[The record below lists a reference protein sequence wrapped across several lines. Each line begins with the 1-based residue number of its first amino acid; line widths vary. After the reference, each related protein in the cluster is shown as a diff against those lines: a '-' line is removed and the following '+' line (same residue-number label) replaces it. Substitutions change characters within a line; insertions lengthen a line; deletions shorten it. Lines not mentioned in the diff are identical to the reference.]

1 SEDSIQVISV
11 IKETSLGLSLVG
23 GISSTEGPL
32 IYIKDIIPGGDCHKD
47 GRLQPGDQL
56 VSINK
61 ESLVGVSCDQAKSI
75 LNRAKLR
82 KSPTWEI
89 AFIRSAEAHHNQILT
104 PDGAAAK
111 QGNMDFIPKK
121 SSTPSSVK
129 GNLSVSA
136 SHLQLCQILFVSSA
150 VNQTQ
155 SEKNLSL
162 SPDAQFKVEKLEMAL
177 NYLGINPTEEQKQ
190 SMKQGMKINPSG
202 TVAYGDFVQVAKEVF
217 SLQIK
222 EDDFQPGANLPVN
235 SKIISLLDSS
245 LNQVSPCDLS
255 ESDDREKLRK
265 ERNEAFAELKKLK
278 EMLLNSEKQSRQLS
292 DELKKVKREAKGA
305 VEEAR
310 ALRNRIHLAEVAQ
323 SQASGMETDYEEVI
337 RLLEAEVT
345 ELKAKLSDRSGQT
358 KDNIQDLKKRATVL
372 DCQLRKSE
380 MARKAFEV
388 TTEKLLQFVEC
399 L

>member
-1 SEDSIQVISV
+1 
-11 IKETSLGLSLVG
+11 
-23 GISSTEGPL
+23 
-32 IYIKDIIPGGDCHKD
+32 
-47 GRLQPGDQL
+47 
-56 VSINK
+56 
-61 ESLVGVSCDQAKSI
+61 
-75 LNRAKLR
+75 
-82 KSPTWEI
+82 
-89 AFIRSAEAHHNQILT
+89 
-104 PDGAAAK
+104 
-111 QGNMDFIPKK
+111 
-121 SSTPSSVK
+121 
-129 GNLSVSA
+129 
-136 SHLQLCQILFVSSA
+136 SA

-292 DELKKVKREAKGA
+292 DELKKVKR
-305 VEEAR
+305 
-310 ALRNRIHLAEVAQ
+310 
-323 SQASGMETDYEEVI
+323 
-337 RLLEAEVT
+337 
-345 ELKAKLSDRSGQT
+345 
-358 KDNIQDLKKRATVL
+358 
-372 DCQLRKSE
+372 
-380 MARKAFEV
+380 
-388 TTEKLLQFVEC
+388 
-399 L
+399 